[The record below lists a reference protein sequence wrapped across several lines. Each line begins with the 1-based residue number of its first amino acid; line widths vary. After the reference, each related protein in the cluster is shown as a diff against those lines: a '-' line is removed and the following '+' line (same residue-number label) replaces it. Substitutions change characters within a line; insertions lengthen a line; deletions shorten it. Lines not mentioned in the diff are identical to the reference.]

1 MTLNSVSPE
10 LVELVGN
17 RFGSFGSLLL
27 ARPLAWGLKGR
38 VYRVR
43 TDRDIPVF
51 HVFSWSIRR

>member
-1 MTLNSVSPE
+1 M
-10 LVELVGN
+10 ELVGN

-27 ARPLAWGLKGR
+27 ARPLAWGLQKGR

-51 HVFSWSIRR
+51 HVFSDRSADEY

>member
-1 MTLNSVSPE
+1 M
-10 LVELVGN
+10 ELVGN

-27 ARPLAWGLKGR
+27 ARPLAWGLQKGR

-51 HVFSWSIRR
+51 HVFSGRSADEY